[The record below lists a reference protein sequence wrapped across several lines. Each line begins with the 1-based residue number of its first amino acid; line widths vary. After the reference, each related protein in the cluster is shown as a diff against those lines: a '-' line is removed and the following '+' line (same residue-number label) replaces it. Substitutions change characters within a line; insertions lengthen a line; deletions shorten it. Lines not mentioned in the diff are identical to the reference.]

1 MAGGVDHSGLDAL
14 LASMD
19 EVDRDLANGDIMQ
32 EALTEFGQILLDQA
46 KRNCPRRTGNL
57 SNSQEVEIDA
67 NAVVLRAKA
76 EYASDVHDGNSRQQ
90 SQPWM
95 EISADEVAHEMQRC
109 FNRAVA
115 RRLP

>member
-1 MAGGVDHSGLDAL
+1 MSGGVDHSGLDAL
-14 LASMD
+14 LASLD
-19 EVDRDLANGDIMQ
+19 DVDRDLANGSILD
-32 EALTEFGQILLDQA
+32 EALTEFGGILLNQA

-57 SNSQEVEIDA
+57 SDSQEVEIDG

-109 FNRAVA
+109 FNKAVA
-115 RRLP
+115 RRMP